1 MLKQLSE
8 KLKEALFAVLP
19 VTVIVLLLCIFV
31 LDVSPIFI
39 ELFLVGALL
48 LVLGMTLFTL
58 GADISMMRI
67 GQAIGSHITKSRKI
81 GFIALICLVL
91 GIIVTIAEPDLRVL
105 AESVPIVDTT
115 VLILAV
121 SLGVGVFLVISFFR
135 VFLQIRLSYILLAMY
150 ALVFA
155 LALSPLIPNNF
166 VAAAFDSGGVTTGP
180 ITVPFIMALGVGLAS
195 VRGDKNSAEDSFG
208 LVALCSVGP
217 ILTVLILGAFGD
229 TSGVSAEAGA
239 IVEYSSI
246 GDALLAYAK
255 AFPHYLEEV
264 ALALLPIVVFFIIF
278 QIFSLKL
285 KKLSV
290 VRIFVGML
298 YTYAGLV
305 LFLTGVNVGFMPMGA
320 FIGKAIGGSATP
332 WLLIPIGALIGW
344 FIVSAEPA
352 VHVLRQQVED
362 VTEGAVKGKAVG
374 RALAIGVA
382 ISVGLAMLRVITG
395 MSIWYI
401 IIPGYLFSLV
411 MTFFVPPLFTA
422 IAFDSGG
429 VASGPMTATFLLPL
443 ALGACEAV
451 GGNLLTDAFGLVAF
465 VAMTP
470 LVTIQLLGLIGKIR
484 AMKQTRAVTV
494 DIPLSDDIVEFDVL
508 SEEVK
513 KDE

>member
-39 ELFLVGALL
+39 ALFLVGALL

-246 GDALLAYAK
+246 GEALLAYAK

-443 ALGACEAV
+443 ALGASEAA

>member
-1 MLKQLSE
+1 
-8 KLKEALFAVLP
+8 
-19 VTVIVLLLCIFV
+19 
-31 LDVSPIFI
+31 
-39 ELFLVGALL
+39 
-48 LVLGMTLFTL
+48 
-58 GADISMMRI
+58 
-67 GQAIGSHITKSRKI
+67 
-81 GFIALICLVL
+81 
-91 GIIVTIAEPDLRVL
+91 
-105 AESVPIVDTT
+105 
-115 VLILAV
+115 
-121 SLGVGVFLVISFFR
+121 
-135 VFLQIRLSYILLAMY
+135 
-150 ALVFA
+150 
-155 LALSPLIPNNF
+155 
-166 VAAAFDSGGVTTGP
+166 
-180 ITVPFIMALGVGLAS
+180 
-195 VRGDKNSAEDSFG
+195 
-208 LVALCSVGP
+208 
-217 ILTVLILGAFGD
+217 
-229 TSGVSAEAGA
+229 
-239 IVEYSSI
+239 
-246 GDALLAYAK
+246 
-255 AFPHYLEEV
+255 
-264 ALALLPIVVFFIIF
+264 
-278 QIFSLKL
+278 
-285 KKLSV
+285 
-290 VRIFVGML
+290 
-298 YTYAGLV
+298 
-305 LFLTGVNVGFMPMGA
+305 MPMGA

-443 ALGACEAV
+443 ALGASEAA